1 MIDMAVLLEP
11 VLARLRI
18 YTHPADRIYDSRRTG
33 VVISTMTVMPMLAG
47 VVLVSAAASGLFSS
61 FGCSGCRFGRAT
73 APGTLSCF
81 VRFGFSGFRHLNLRW
96 RLQPIPSMGIY
107 WHAKRHQE
115 FLPKAT

>member
-1 MIDMAVLLEP
+1 MLVMSVVPMAEVL
-11 VLARLRI
+11 
-18 YTHPADRIYDSRRTG
+18 
-33 VVISTMTVMPMLAG
+33 M
-47 VVLVSAAASGLFSS
+47 VSAAASGLFSS